1 MYVYVVS
8 VLMCLHCLWLGLFI
22 ARFVQERIKAAEME
36 AEEGEGEQEE
46 QDEGVGH

>member
-1 MYVYVVS
+1 MA
-8 VLMCLHCLWLGLFI
+8 WFI

>member
-1 MYVYVVS
+1 LVYV
-8 VLMCLHCLWLGLFI
+8 LMVWLF
-22 ARFVQERIKAAEME
+22 ARFVRERIKAAERE